1 MDDLGEKILP
11 NSALDDPE
19 SPPVVY
25 PQYAVEQPVVYLDHS
40 LGIID
45 GEYVPPEYAAN
56 QKFSGIV
63 PSINRLLSETRQQK
77 VDWNVTAV
85 NLWSCIHTLSTEIT
99 ELRAEIQQ
107 LCKTKTFVV
116 PLTTLAPRALR
127 MLQPIPV
134 TIEGDGE
141 QFTAT
146 FTEANVSASGETE
159 ADAIA
164 NFKDSLLSSYE
175 VLSSMPVGKL
185 GPLPSRQWAVLQ
197 TVVDPVE

>member
-1 MDDLGEKILP
+1 MNNFHEKTLP
-11 NSALDDPE
+11 TLTSEDPQFSSPAYSQYGIKQPGVLVDNSMT
-19 SPPVVY
+19 
-25 PQYAVEQPVVYLDHS
+25 
-40 LGIID
+40 IID
-45 GEYVPPEYAAN
+45 GEYVQPEYAGN
-56 QKFSGIV
+56 QAFSVII
-63 PSINRLLSETRQQK
+63 PSINRLLSESRQQK
-77 VDWNVTAV
+77 VDWDITTV
-85 NLWSCIHTLSTEIT
+85 NLWSCVHTLATEVA
-99 ELRAEIQQ
+99 ELKAEIQQ

-116 PLTTLAPRALR
+116 PLTTLAPRSLR

-175 VLSSMPVGKL
+175 VLSHMPASKL
-185 GPLPSRQWAVLQ
+185 GPLPSRQWTVLQ
-197 TVVDPVE
+197 SVVDQVE